1 MVETFAPTA
10 ERNQIEDSKR
20 NQAEAKR
27 VLEEHYP
34 FKCCVVCGLQM
45 EPCLTIAHLDQVKS
59 NNSPDNLAWLCP
71 THHYMFDRA
80 LIQ

>member
-10 ERNQIEDSKR
+10 EGNQIEDSKR

-45 EPCLTIAHLDQVKS
+45 EPCLTIAHLDQVNRTTRRTILRGYARRIITCS
-59 NNSPDNLAWLCP
+59 TAPS
-71 THHYMFDRA
+71 
-80 LIQ
+80 IQ